1 YIIIMKGKIKVIK
14 GEVEMI
20 YEKIKLKDISSK
32 LKESNAVIS
41 IYIPENSEEININKK
56 RETIIMCPGGG
67 YVMTSDREAE
77 PVALKFVAEG
87 FNVVVL
93 RYSVAPN
100 KFPKALIELAATV
113 DYVRSK
119 SKEWNVDK
127 DKIIVCGFSAGGH
140 LAGSLGVLWDN
151 KILEE
156 ALEIN
161 KDNIKPN
168 AMILCY
174 PVITSGE
181 FAHKGSFD
189 NLLGENVS
197 EVEREK
203 LSLEKLVSKNTPT
216 TFLWHTFD
224 DGAVPVQNSLF
235 FANSLASNNVPF
247 ELHIYPNG
255 VHGLSLCEELTAM
268 NGQSE
273 HINQHAGTWFK
284 LAVEWIKNL

>member
-1 YIIIMKGKIKVIK
+1 
-14 GEVEMI
+14 MI

-87 FNVVVL
+87 FNLVVL

-113 DYVRSK
+113 DYVHSK

>member
-1 YIIIMKGKIKVIK
+1 
-14 GEVEMI
+14 MI
-20 YEKIKLKDISSK
+20 YERINLRDISSK
-32 LKESNAVIS
+32 LKDSNAIMS
-41 IYIPENSEEININKK
+41 TYIPENSEEININKK
-56 RETIIMCPGGG
+56 RETIIICPGGG
-67 YVMTSDREAE
+67 YVGTSDREAE
-77 PVALKFVAEG
+77 PVAFKFIAEG

-100 KFPKALIELAATV
+100 KFPKALTELAATV
-113 DYVRSK
+113 NYIRSK

-216 TFLWHTFD
+216 TFLWHTLD

>member
-1 YIIIMKGKIKVIK
+1 
-14 GEVEMI
+14 MI

-268 NGQSE
+268 NVQSE

>member
-1 YIIIMKGKIKVIK
+1 MKGKIKVIK

-273 HINQHAGTWFK
+273 RINQHAGTWFK

>member
-1 YIIIMKGKIKVIK
+1 
-14 GEVEMI
+14 MI
-20 YEKIKLKDISSK
+20 YEKIGLKDIASK

-41 IYIPENSEEININKK
+41 VYIPENSEEININKK

-77 PVALKFVAEG
+77 PVALKFMAEG

-113 DYVRSK
+113 NYARSK
-119 SKEWNVDK
+119 SEEWNVDK

-156 ALEIN
+156 ALEMN

-168 AMILCY
+168 AMMLCY

-189 NLLGENVS
+189 NLLDENIS

-203 LSLEKLVSKNTPT
+203 LSLEKLVSKETPQ

-235 FANSLASNNVPF
+235 FANSLAS
-247 ELHIYPNG
+247 
-255 VHGLSLCEELTAM
+255 
-268 NGQSE
+268 
-273 HINQHAGTWFK
+273 K
-284 LAVEWIKNL
+284 

>member
-1 YIIIMKGKIKVIK
+1 MKGKIKVIK

-284 LAVEWIKNL
+284 LAVEWIKNI

>member
-1 YIIIMKGKIKVIK
+1 
-14 GEVEMI
+14 MI

>member
-1 YIIIMKGKIKVIK
+1 
-14 GEVEMI
+14 MI
-20 YEKIKLKDISSK
+20 YEKIGLKDISSK

-41 IYIPENSEEININKK
+41 VYIPENSEEININKK

-77 PVALKFVAEG
+77 PVALKFMAEG

-113 DYVRSK
+113 NYARSK
-119 SKEWNVDK
+119 SEEWNVDK

-156 ALEIN
+156 ALEMN

-168 AMILCY
+168 AMMLCY

-189 NLLGENVS
+189 NLLDENIS

-203 LSLEKLVSKNTPT
+203 LSLEKLVSKETPQ